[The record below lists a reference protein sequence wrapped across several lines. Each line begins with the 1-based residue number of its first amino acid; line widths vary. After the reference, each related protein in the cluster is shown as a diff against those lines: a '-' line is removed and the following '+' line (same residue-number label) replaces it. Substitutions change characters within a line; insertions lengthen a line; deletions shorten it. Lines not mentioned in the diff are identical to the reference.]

1 MSLNDKQKKQYTQSL
16 ALAGVAGQVGCFT
29 LLIIFVALIGGLWL
43 DKIFEV
49 RPLFTIVL
57 MVFSVPVTVV
67 MMLWVVRKA
76 ASKIQPVP
84 KDQTQTQEEA

>member
-1 MSLNDKQKKQYTQSL
+1 MSLSKKPDKQYATNL

-29 LLIIFVALIGGLWL
+29 LLIIFAALIGGLWL
-43 DKIFEV
+43 DKTFDA
-49 RPLFTIVL
+49 RPLFTIIL

-76 ASKIQPVP
+76 TSKIQPVP
-84 KDQTQTQEEA
+84 KDRSQIQEES

>member
-1 MSLNDKQKKQYTQSL
+1 MSESKKNNKQYAQNL

-29 LLIIFVALIGGLWL
+29 LLIIFAALLGGLWL
-43 DKIFEV
+43 DKIFDV

-76 ASKIQPVP
+76 TSKIQPVP
-84 KDQTQTQEEA
+84 KDQSQVQEEA